1 MINSTTHDNIP
12 SYEPL
17 TQKLVTSVNEN
28 GKTVYVLETYS
39 IEEMNDGS
47 EKYITVFQEYKQF
60 LLRLIDIQVMHRI
73 LSSDALG
80 LQAVQDYKNAL
91 HLTVDFSPGF
101 TFPSPPKINNVPYQA
116 FFETLPLDKDISYVK
131 NKLGVTIL

>member
-1 MINSTTHDNIP
+1 MINRTTHDNIP

-28 GKTVYVLETYS
+28 GKTIYFLETYS

-73 LSSDALG
+73 LNSDTLG
-80 LQAVQDYKNAL
+80 LQAVKDYKNAL
-91 HLTVDFSPGF
+91 HSIVDFSPGF
-101 TFPSPPKINNVPYQA
+101 TFPVPPEINNVPHQA
-116 FFETLPLDKDISYVK
+116 FFQTIHSDKDVSYAK
-131 NKLGVTIL
+131 NKLGVTVL